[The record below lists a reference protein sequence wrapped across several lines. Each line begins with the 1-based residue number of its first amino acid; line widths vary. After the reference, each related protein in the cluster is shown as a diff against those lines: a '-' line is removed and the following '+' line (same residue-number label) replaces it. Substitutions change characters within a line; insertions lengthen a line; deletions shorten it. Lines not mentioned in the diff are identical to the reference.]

1 MATATTT
8 ATAPRSVCHDDRG
21 NAFAAGDLLMSHH
34 GARAKRHGS
43 SECRDYIRHHIKLI
57 GCRHRHD
64 QIGPARATCAGDG
77 NHGRHAGHPCLGKH
91 PACQRLNVGSGRP
104 RYGLSNAET
113 RPLPTSR
120 GQHLLPGQRN
130 AELDDPEQQHDQD
143 GKQEGKLNGS
153 GAALVHT
160 AWQWRP
166 PVSEPAVGARRS
178 ARQIAA
184 ESHPSIL
191 TCIPNEVPVHSRQWR
206 SFSTCPSSGGL
217 RITRSVYGCT
227 SSGNGGIAAPV
238 ASFIPG
244 GGCGGATI
252 PPSCERSNVLR

>member
-34 GARAKRHGS
+34 RARAKRHSS

-64 QIGPARATCAGDG
+64 QIGPARATRASDG
-77 NHGRHAGHPCLGKH
+77 NHGRHAGHSCLGKH

-104 RYGLSNAET
+104 RYGLPNAET

-130 AELDDPEQQHDQD
+130 AEFDDPEQHHDQD

-153 GAALVHT
+153 GASLVRT
-160 AWQWRP
+160 ARHWRP
-166 PVSEPAVGARRS
+166 PASEPAVGALRS
-178 ARQIAA
+178 ARQRAA
-184 ESHPSIL
+184 ESHPCIL
-191 TCIPNEVPVHSRQWR
+191 TRIPDDVSGTLQAMAVVFGMSEIERLTHHAVCLRMHVVRRRRHCGADRLFHPRRRLRWSNHS
-206 SFSTCPSSGGL
+206 T
-217 RITRSVYGCT
+217 
-227 SSGNGGIAAPV
+227 
-238 ASFIPG
+238 
-244 GGCGGATI
+244 
-252 PPSCERSNVLR
+252 VL